1 VTVSL
6 QRISRVVL
14 VVMINAAVTSCS
26 GSQSPAPSK
35 SAPTPTPAS
44 TTSATVAAPAPAS
57 PPPPPKTDE
66 QQIRDVLQTEQ
77 DAYNTSN
84 WALYRSVVCE
94 HMRQEFSGPGEAAME
109 QGRQQ
114 TGLLDVLV
122 GTITVHGDE
131 ASVVVTQ
138 HQERGTPPN
147 TGSFRLV
154 READGWKVCIR

>member
-1 VTVSL
+1 MTDPL

-14 VVMINAAVTSCS
+14 AVMVSVAVASCS
-26 GSQSPAPSK
+26 GTPAPSK
-35 SAPTPTPAS
+35 SAPPPTPAS
-44 TTSATVAAPAPAS
+44 TTSATVAAPPPA
-57 PPPPPKTDE
+57 PPPPPTDE

-94 HMRQEFSGPGEAAME
+94 HMRDEFSGSNEAIMDQA
-109 QGRQQ
+109 RQQ
-114 TGLLDVLV
+114 TGLLDVLI

-154 READGWKVCIR
+154 REAEGWKVCPS